1 MQSGDDHLTDRD
13 QEALLADF
21 ATAYREDLDA
31 RLPAIDA
38 PRAMLRE
45 RLRDAPVVKLRWM
58 PVAASV
64 MAACLVVVA
73 VFERGMLRGSAD
85 PIVPKTTLTP
95 GETRSVSIDDVCR
108 GSADESADVPP
119 SVRQAVFQEYGI
131 RGARANAYEVDY
143 LITPQLGGASSI
155 RNLWPEPYS
164 AEWNAHVK
172 DELEDRLHGMVCA
185 GQMDLTTAQ
194 REIAQDW
201 ISAYKKYFHRD
212 RPE

>member
-1 MQSGDDHLTDRD
+1 LQNDEHLTNPETERG
-13 QEALLADF
+13 LADF
-21 ATAYREDLDA
+21 AGAWREELEPQLPPIEGPRVLLRAHLADA
-31 RLPAIDA
+31 Q
-38 PRAMLRE
+38 
-45 RLRDAPVVKLRWM
+45 VVKLRWM

-64 MAACLVVVA
+64 MAACLVLVA
-73 VFERGMLRGSAD
+73 VFERGPLRRSAD
-85 PIVPKTTLTP
+85 PVVPKSALTP
-95 GETRSVSIDDVCR
+95 GETRNVSIDEVCM
-108 GSADESADVPP
+108 GSAGDSIAVPA
-119 SVRQAVFQEYGI
+119 SVQQAVFQEYGI
-131 RGARANAYEVDY
+131 RRARANAYEVDY
-143 LITPQLGGASSI
+143 LITPELGGASSI

-201 ISAYKKYFHRD
+201 IGAYKKYFHRD